1 MSKSAKYLELIKTL
15 ENDCKEIED
24 MVKLRIET
32 IHLSDEGLREALLE
46 DPFTLELS
54 LEDTELD
61 QMHSYDVGRYEA
73 FKEIIREL
81 KRITYDK

>member
-1 MSKSAKYLELIKTL
+1 MKSAKYTELITSL
-15 ENDCKEIED
+15 ENDCREIED
-24 MVKLRIET
+24 MMRMRIET

-46 DPFTLELS
+46 DPFTLDLS

-61 QMHSYDVGRYEA
+61 QMHSYDLGRLEA
-73 FKEIIREL
+73 FQEIIREL

>member
-1 MSKSAKYLELIKTL
+1 MKSAKYIELITSL
-15 ENDCKEIED
+15 ENDCREIED
-24 MVKLRIET
+24 MMRMRIET

-46 DPFTLELS
+46 DPFTLDLS

-61 QMHSYDVGRYEA
+61 QMHSYDLGRLEA
-73 FKEIIREL
+73 FQEIIREL